1 MIKWKKKE
9 MGKRGEEEK
18 RRTERGFPEKDG
30 GKKKGKEG
38 EFVGKK
44 VYAN

>member
-9 MGKRGEEEK
+9 MGKRGKEEK
-18 RRTERGFPEKDG
+18 RRTERGFPGKDG
-30 GKKKGKEG
+30 EKKGKEG